1 MEWQFRLIKVYLK
14 VCDLWDQGIWTSC
27 QRFSSNQSKSLTDQE
42 AATIFIFGVMQGKM
56 TIKEI
61 HSFTK
66 DFLAPWFPGLKSY
79 EAFNHQL
86 HQISDSFATLVEK
99 LIESFQDKG
108 FKKEKF
114 RILLDSFPISLAKN
128 TRSSHA
134 KVARELADKGY
145 CASKKMYYYGV
156 KLHIASTAQEK
167 SLPKPSIVGVTQA
180 SCHDLKAFSA
190 LAENLDYCEVF
201 ADKAYANKSLQKQL
215 RLNQKTDLMT
225 PIKRKKNQT
234 LIDSADRL
242 YSRAVS
248 RIRQP
253 IESLFNWL
261 QEKTKIQVASKV
273 RSTKGLLIHVFGRL
287 SAGLMMMKV

>member
-1 MEWQFRLIKVYLK
+1 MEWQSRLIKVYLK
-14 VCDLWDQGIWTSC
+14 VCDLWDQEIWTSC

-42 AATIFIFGVMQGKM
+42 AATIYVFGVMQGKM

-66 DFLAPWFPGLKSY
+66 HFLPEWFPNLKNY

-86 HQISDSFATLVEK
+86 HQISDAFSVLVSK
-99 LIESFQDKG
+99 LIEDFQYLD
-108 FKKEKF
+108 FNQEKV

-128 TRSSHA
+128 TRSAHA

-145 CASKKMYYYGV
+145 CASKKMFYYGI
-156 KLHIASTAQEK
+156 KLHIAGFSQEK
-167 SLPKPSIVGVTQA
+167 ALPRPSVVGVTSA
-180 SCHDLKAFSA
+180 SCHDLKAFSSVA
-190 LAENLDYCEVF
+190 DKLKFCEVF
-201 ADKAYANKSLQKQL
+201 ADKAYANKSLQSELKQK
-215 RLNQKTDLMT
+215 QQTDLMT
-225 PIKRKKNQT
+225 PIKKQKNQT
-234 LIDSADRL
+234 FIDSADRL

-261 QEKTKIQVASKV
+261 QEKKKIQIASKV
-273 RSTKGLLIHVFGRL
+273 RSTKGLLIHVFGRF